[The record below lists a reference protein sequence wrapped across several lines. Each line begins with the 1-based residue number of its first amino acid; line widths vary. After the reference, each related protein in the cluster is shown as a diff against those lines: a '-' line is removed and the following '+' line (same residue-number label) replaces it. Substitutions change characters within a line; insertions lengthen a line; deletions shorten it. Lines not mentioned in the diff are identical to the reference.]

1 MSAPMMV
8 NPYPQLAPLL
18 DRLLQAVDTVA
29 TPETGEVDMA
39 MALMIVSAAIL
50 ADFGNREMSEH
61 AKLIFAGLIDAN
73 HKRSQGS
80 NATH

>member
-39 MALMIVSAAIL
+39 MALMIVSPAIL
-50 ADFGNREMSEH
+50 ADFGNRD
-61 AKLIFAGLIDAN
+61 F
-73 HKRSQGS
+73 
-80 NATH
+80 

>member
-1 MSAPMMV
+1 MSAPML
-8 NPYPQLAPLL
+8 NPYPQLTPLL
-18 DRLLQAVDTVA
+18 DRLLRAVHTID

-39 MALMIVSAAIL
+39 MALMILSAAIF

-80 NATH
+80 NAMH